1 MNDFELFELIL
12 MSTIAVSQAQYLKE
26 QLEVLLFLFSMDRLS
41 VLINNKDEQ
50 LCSHKNV
57 Q

>member
-1 MNDFELFELIL
+1 MNDFELFELVL

-41 VLINNKDEQ
+41 FLINNKDEQ

>member
-1 MNDFELFELIL
+1 MNDFELFELVL